1 MSNNQM
7 QSASTTA
14 AKMSDEQQE
23 GPKSYSTAEVSFF
36 IQSLQQNYQ

>member
-7 QSASTTA
+7 QPATT

-36 IQSLQQNYQ
+36 I